1 MVMDTLFNQDYKGHL
16 QTAGLTS
23 AEAARRL
30 LQYGPNE
37 VAEPK
42 HHPFLAF
49 LKRYW
54 GPMPWLLEIAAVLA
68 LLVGHIT
75 EALIIVVL
83 LTINAVIGSVQSNS
97 AARSVRML
105 KQNLQVQ
112 LPVLRDGVWQDIAA
126 RELVP
131 GDVITL
137 SLGCI
142 VPADASV
149 LKGTGDVDLSSLT
162 GESLPKTVGSGDLV
176 PSGSVVVRGKL
187 QARVDA
193 TGENTTYGKTI
204 SLVRDAQPRSHQQDL
219 LFEIVRIM
227 MYVGVAASGVVGIY
241 ALITGKSLLS
251 IASLVVTFLMGA
263 VPVALPA
270 VLSIV
275 QAAGA
280 TTLSHEGVL
289 VTRLDS
295 VEDAASIDVFCL
307 DKTGTL
313 TKNQLEVQ
321 TLIPLTAASTPDE
334 IKQLAAISCDQTG
347 SEPIDA
353 ACLKLAVSQDLN
365 AHQIAFS
372 PFDPVTK
379 CTEARVRFS
388 DGQELTLVKGAP
400 RVILARCT
408 QLSPDEQAHILN
420 LVGKLSHKGLRAILL
435 ASKTG
440 TTMPLQPVGLLG
452 LADPPREDASRLI
465 GQLQALQIR
474 CVMLTGDD
482 RAIAQEIAAQVGI
495 GSTIIRAS
503 DLRKLSHTEQL
514 STVETADGFAEV
526 LPEDK
531 HRIVS
536 LLQENGHSVGMTGD
550 GVNDAPAL
558 RQAELGCAVEGASD
572 IARSSASAVLTTPG
586 LIGLVRAVT
595 ESRRAYQRML
605 TWVINKVT
613 KVIETVVLFTLAYFL
628 TGSMPITLL
637 GMSLLVF
644 ANDFATMSIATDN
657 VKATNSPN
665 AWQLRSLVAA
675 ASGLGALFALEDL
688 LIWVLSTTVFGLDQ
702 NAACTLVVFAL
713 VVNSQIRIL
722 CVRERNHFWASRPGI
737 GMLVVALLTTA
748 LFLGMVLFGWIVPAV
763 SCGAVLTTGVIC
775 LVGGIGIDFAKVALF
790 HAFRVK

>member
-1 MVMDTLFNQDYKGHL
+1 MNISHAPVETSSQA
-16 QTAGLTS
+16 AGLTS
-23 AEAARRL
+23 TEAAQL
-30 LQYGPNE
+30 LAQYGPNE
-37 VAEPK
+37 VVEAK
-42 HHPFLAF
+42 RHPVLSF

-54 GPMPWLLEIAAVLA
+54 GPMPWLLEIAAALA
-68 LLVGHIT
+68 LLVGHAT
-75 EALIIVVL
+75 EAIIIFVL
-83 LTINAVIGSVQSNS
+83 LTVNAVVGSVQSNS

-105 KQNLQVQ
+105 KQNLLVSI
-112 LPVLRDGVWQDIAA
+112 PTLRDGSWQDIPA

-137 SLGCI
+137 SIGCV
-142 VPADASV
+142 VPADASI
-149 LKGTGDVDLSSLT
+149 LAGSGELDLSSLT
-162 GESLPKTVGSGDLV
+162 GESLPKAVGTGDEA
-176 PSGSVVVRGKL
+176 PSGSVVVRGKF
-187 QARVDA
+187 QAKITA
-193 TGENTTYGKTI
+193 TGEHTTYGKTI
-204 SLVRDAQPRSHQQDL
+204 SLVRDAHPRSHQQEL
-219 LFEIVRIM
+219 LFQIVRIM
-227 MYVGVAASGVVGIY
+227 MYVGVAASVVVGVY
-241 ALITGKSLLS
+241 ALITGQSLLA

-321 TLIPLTAASTPDE
+321 ELIPLKGSLTREELEKFAA
-334 IKQLAAISCDQTG
+334 LSCDQTG

-353 ACLKLAVSQDLN
+353 ACLQLASTRNMDAQQV
-365 AHQIAFS
+365 AFS
-372 PFDPVTK
+372 PFDPATK
-379 CTEARVRFS
+379 CTEACIAFL
-388 DGQELTLVKGAP
+388 DGVQLLLVKGAP
-400 RVILARCT
+400 RTVLTRCS
-408 QLSPDEQAHILN
+408 QLSNKDRTDILERVN
-420 LVGKLSHKGLRAILL
+420 QLSVRGLRSILL
-435 ASKTG
+435 AGKRDSS
-440 TTMPLQPVGLLG
+440 TTLEPLGLLG
-452 LADPPREDASRLI
+452 LADPPREDASQLI
-465 GQLQALQIR
+465 GRLQALQIR
-474 CVMLTGDD
+474 CLMLTGDD
-482 RAIAQEIAAQVGI
+482 IAIAREVAEKVGI
-495 GSTIIRAS
+495 GNTIVRAS
-503 DLRKLSHTEQL
+503 KLRELSHTEQL
-514 STVETADGFAEV
+514 SIIEKADGFAEV

-665 AWQLRSLVAA
+665 AWGLRPIVAA
-675 ASGLGALFALEDL
+675 ASGLGTLFALEDL
-688 LIWVLSTTVFGLDQ
+688 AIWFLGTGVFGLSQD
-702 NAACTLVVFAL
+702 AACTLVMFAL
-713 VVNSQIRIL
+713 VINSQVRIL
-722 CVRERNHFWASRPGI
+722 CVRERGHFWASRPGI
-737 GMLVVALLTTA
+737 GMLLVALITIALFIALVVCGIPVVPVSLDVALLTCA
-748 LFLGMVLFGWIVPAV
+748 
-763 SCGAVLTTGVIC
+763 IC
-775 LVGGIGIDFAKVALF
+775 LLGGVVIDFVKVALF
-790 HAFRVK
+790 HLCNVK